1 MALSLQRL
9 MNSKSRMRGLE
20 TGSEERGNIYAE
32 IKCHFQGLIAITK
45 WDQDHRAIEKGQP
58 NCGVPHPCVENIR
71 CEAQYHQGEM
81 LHLDVRNLSQLA
93 QAFHE
98 RQFLASG

>member
-45 WDQDHRAIEKGQP
+45 WDQDHRAIEKG
-58 NCGVPHPCVENIR
+58 
-71 CEAQYHQGEM
+71 
-81 LHLDVRNLSQLA
+81 
-93 QAFHE
+93 
-98 RQFLASG
+98 